1 MRRFLVA
8 AAMTIVLQAF
18 AMPSEGLAQ
27 GRFDPRRQARF
38 MIDANLAYTLITGDV
53 GDSIGG
59 GPGIEAAALYQLGG
73 VPLRL
78 GGGAGYSRH
87 GIQDVDGSAN
97 RYEVFAVAELLLF
110 SEETEMIPYLQGRV
124 GWMQLANSVDEVS
137 TTISG
142 LEVAA
147 LVDKQQLRSVN
158 LSARYSVFD
167 DAPEG
172 FLVGYGLGPSQG
184 ESPQG
189 AITIEERVAEDYDG
203 AAAKRHLEKN
213 RPER

>member
-38 MIDANLAYTLITGDV
+38 MIDANLAYTLITGDI

-87 GIQDVDGSAN
+87 GIQDADGSAN

-137 TTISG
+137 TTLSG
-142 LEVAA
+142 LEFAA
-147 LVDKQQLRSVN
+147 LVGVDM
-158 LSARYSVFD
+158 
-167 DAPEG
+167 P
-172 FLVGYGLGPSQG
+172 
-184 ESPQG
+184 
-189 AITIEERVAEDYDG
+189 VAESISIDVSGQFGWFSGGDLVIDG
-203 AAAKRHLEKN
+203 TSVAGTSRSGSIFSIRAGAFFFF
-213 RPER
+213 

>member
-8 AAMTIVLQAF
+8 AALTIVLQASVT
-18 AMPSEGLAQ
+18 PTEGLAQ

-38 MIDANLAYTLITGDV
+38 MIDANIGYTLITGDI

-87 GIQDVDGSAN
+87 GIQDADGSAN
-97 RYEVFAVAELLLF
+97 RYDVFALAELLLF

-124 GWMQLANSVDEVS
+124 GWMQLASSVDEVS
-137 TTISG
+137 TKISG
-142 LEVAA
+142 IEFGV
-147 LVDKQQLRSVN
+147 
-158 LSARYSVFD
+158 
-167 DAPEG
+167 
-172 FLVGYGLGPSQG
+172 LVGVDMP
-184 ESPQG
+184 
-189 AITIEERVAEDYDG
+189 VAESISIDVSGQFGWFSGGDLVIDG
-203 AAAKRHLEKN
+203 TSVAGTSRSGSIFSIRAGAFFFF
-213 RPER
+213 

>member
-8 AAMTIVLQAF
+8 AALTIVLQAF
-18 AMPSEGLAQ
+18 VMPTETLAQ

-38 MIDANLAYTLITGDV
+38 MIDANIGYTLITGDI

-59 GPGIEAAALYQLGG
+59 GPAIEAAALYQLGG

-97 RYEVFAVAELLLF
+97 RYEVFAAADLLLF

-124 GWMQLANSVDEVS
+124 GWLQLANSVDEVS
-137 TTISG
+137 TKISG
-142 LEVAA
+142 IEFAA
-147 LVDKQQLRSVN
+147 LVGVDM
-158 LSARYSVFD
+158 
-167 DAPEG
+167 P
-172 FLVGYGLGPSQG
+172 
-184 ESPQG
+184 
-189 AITIEERVAEDYDG
+189 VAESISIDVSGQFGWFSGGDLVIDG
-203 AAAKRHLEKN
+203 TSVAGTSRSGSLFSIRAGAFFFF
-213 RPER
+213 

>member
-8 AAMTIVLQAF
+8 VALTIVLQAF
-18 AMPSEGLAQ
+18 VTPAEGLAQ

-38 MIDANLAYTLITGDV
+38 MIDANIGYTLITGDI

-87 GIQDVDGSAN
+87 GIKDVDGSAN
-97 RYEVFAVAELLLF
+97 RYDMFAVAELLLF

-124 GWMQLANSVDEVS
+124 GWMQLTNGVDQVS
-137 TTISG
+137 TKISG
-142 LEVAA
+142 IEFAA
-147 LVDKQQLRSVN
+147 LVGVDM
-158 LSARYSVFD
+158 
-167 DAPEG
+167 P
-172 FLVGYGLGPSQG
+172 
-184 ESPQG
+184 
-189 AITIEERVAEDYDG
+189 VAESISIDVSGHFGWFSGGDLVIDG
-203 AAAKRHLEKN
+203 TSVADTSRSGSIFSIRAGAFFFF
-213 RPER
+213 